1 MIEPLNQR
9 ISSNEFIYELS
20 DKDTD
25 KAFFTT
31 KNYLSN
37 KLKVQIEI
45 KMGGVMDEFYSSFF
59 WNSIKFKLEYCN
71 WTGTE
76 IKVSKFISQS
86 EKNQVDKLVLEL
98 IQELK
103 KEIS

>member
-1 MIEPLNQR
+1 M
-9 ISSNEFIYELS
+9 ELS
-20 DKDTD
+20 GFATALPLWWSQD
-25 KAFFTT
+25 
-31 KNYLSN
+31 LSVATFR
-37 KLKVQIEI
+37 L
-45 KMGGVMDEFYSSFF
+45 
-59 WNSIKFKLEYCN
+59 KLEYCN

-76 IKVSKFISQS
+76 VKVSKFISQS

>member
-1 MIEPLNQR
+1 MIELLNQR
-9 ISSNEFIYELS
+9 MSNEEFIYELS

-25 KAFFTT
+25 KPFFIAR
-31 KNYLSN
+31 NYLSD
-37 KLKVQIEI
+37 KLKLQIEI

-59 WNSIKFKLEYCN
+59 WNSINLKLEYCN